1 VFATTGFDAPLS
13 LIARRAGVGQ
23 GSLYRHFPD
32 RASIALAVFED
43 NISDLE
49 TVAAQPESTL
59 DAVLSLMIDQLVDS
73 IALIEMIDPVTTDPR
88 LVALNMRM
96 KNLFMGKLDIA
107 RAAGVIRRDVTT
119 DDLLLALAMLAALLA
134 RTDVSS
140 RRDVAARAWALLL
153 EGLRK

>member
-1 VFATTGFDAPLS
+1 MFATTGFDAPLS

>member
-1 VFATTGFDAPLS
+1 MFATTGFDAPLS

-119 DDLLLALAMLAALLA
+119 DDLLLALAMLAARLA

-140 RRDVAARAWALLL
+140 RRDVAAQAWALLL

>member
-1 VFATTGFDAPLS
+1 MFATTGFDAPLS

-43 NISDLE
+43 NIPDLE